1 MFGFVKK
8 CLFTELAFLST
19 LRSLNSLS
27 CILMNNQCRIRPLIV
42 NVNGNDPALFP
53 FRIKTSKCSDICN
66 NMNNPHAKLC
76 VPDVAKNLNGRA
88 FNRMS
93 RTNVTRHIEWHETC
107 KCKCRVDASVCNNK
121 QL

>member
-19 LRSLNSLS
+19 LRSVNSLS
-27 CILMNNQCRIRPLIV
+27 CTLMNNQCRIGPLIA
-42 NVNGNDPALFP
+42 NVNGDHPAFFP
-53 FRIKTSKCSDICN
+53 CSIKTSKCSDICN
-66 NMNNPHAKLC
+66 NMNNPHTKLC
-76 VPDVAKNLNGRA
+76 VPDVAKNLNVRA

-107 KCKCRVDASVCNNK
+107 KYKCRLDASACNNK